1 MQQVTPEVS
10 VSLAE
15 GAARKGVSVKTVRR
29 WITEGR
35 LPAER
40 LGPRLIRIKVT
51 DLDAV
56 GEEVDPP
63 ADPIK
68 EAALRVVSE
77 APRLS
82 VDQLDQICSLLRGGA
97 NDAA

>member
-1 MQQVTPEVS
+1 MQHVTPEVS

-15 GAARKGVSVKTVRR
+15 GAVRKGVSVKTVRR

-40 LGPRLIRIKVT
+40 LGPRLIRIRVA
-51 DLDAV
+51 DLDAI
-56 GEEVDPP
+56 GEEVNPP
-63 ADPIK
+63 PDPIR

-77 APRLS
+77 APKLS
-82 VDQLDQICSLLRGGA
+82 PEQLDKLCALLRGVA
-97 NDAA
+97 

>member
-1 MQQVTPEVS
+1 MQQVTPEAL
-10 VSLAE
+10 VSLAV
-15 GAARKGVSVKTVRR
+15 GAERKGVSVKTVRR

-40 LGPRLIRIKVT
+40 LGPRLIRIKVA

-63 ADPIK
+63 KDPIR

-77 APRLS
+77 APKLS
-82 VDQLDQICSLLRGGA
+82 ADQLDQICNLLRGVA
-97 NDAA
+97 